1 VVWKAAAVEQHLI
14 AVVGSSPGVGKSTLC
29 GALARW
35 ITASGAVVDHFKEAD
50 ILSRAAFGAVA
61 KEFAGG
67 AGRVRP
73 QTLVGAIRSYVDQA
87 RADGVDVLVTDAL
100 IPFIPSLVA
109 WGHDEISIAQVVQ
122 DLEEAVQPTRITVV
136 FLRDNPEV
144 ALRRAVEREGPQW
157 ADWYVDKFRRSPG
170 TSSVSDLASAADH
183 LRWESELTLRLLAV
197 TRWNVVTVDV
207 GERDAVQTEQFVR
220 ERLQGLLG
228 IGAR

>member
-1 VVWKAAAVEQHLI
+1 
-14 AVVGSSPGVGKSTLC
+14 
-29 GALARW
+29 
-35 ITASGAVVDHFKEAD
+35 
-50 ILSRAAFGAVA
+50 
-61 KEFAGG
+61 
-67 AGRVRP
+67 
-73 QTLVGAIRSYVDQA
+73 
-87 RADGVDVLVTDAL
+87 
-100 IPFIPSLVA
+100 
-109 WGHDEISIAQVVQ
+109 
-122 DLEEAVQPTRITVV
+122 VQPTRITVV